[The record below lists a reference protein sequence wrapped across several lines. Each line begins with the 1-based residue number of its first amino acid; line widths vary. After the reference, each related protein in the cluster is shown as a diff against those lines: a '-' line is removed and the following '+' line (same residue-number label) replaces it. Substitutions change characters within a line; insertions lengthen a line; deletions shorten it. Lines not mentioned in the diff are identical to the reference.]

1 MNASL
6 DAARAAFAKKSSDEL
21 ADTLRI
27 LAADARLDSMPSKF
41 RLAMEAAA
49 DRLEEA
55 EKPA

>member
-1 MNASL
+1 MNANLS
-6 DAARAAFAKKSSDEL
+6 AARAVLAGKSPDEL
-21 ADTLRI
+21 AETLRT